1 MRFVGIHFSSLNS
14 SFSRDSSRSG
24 LRLCLLEEYEPVEFS
39 IIVYSLPMDVL
50 HDDSLVFVRYSE
62 EVNSS
67 ETLAS
72 SFHNRAISFLCFIF
86 SINILLS

>member
-1 MRFVGIHFSSLNS
+1 M
-14 SFSRDSSRSG
+14 
-24 LRLCLLEEYEPVEFS
+24 EFS

-86 SINILLS
+86 SINILLSEFRRRSSSSMLTSLVTAVFLSGALF